1 LPIRSGDVAGT
12 NGKGNIMRVWFITG
26 ASRGF
31 GALIAEAALAAGDA
45 VVATARDP
53 QTVTARLGAH
63 ERLLATRLDV
73 TSETEAHEAAR
84 QAAKKFGRIDILVNN
99 AGYGLL
105 GAVEEA
111 SSAETGKLFG
121 TNVFGLLGVTRAV
134 LPHMRRQRSGHVINV
149 SSVGGYAG
157 YPGWGIDG
165 ATKFAVEGISEALA
179 GEVAPLGIKVTV
191 VEPGFFR
198 TDFLDDSSLAR
209 TAQHIEDYS
218 ESVGN
223 TRAHAADVNHGQR
236 GDPRKLASAF
246 IALVNAKNPPL
257 RLPLG
262 SDTVERIEAKNAFVA
277 RELAEWRA
285 LATSTDFTEA
295 AA

>member
-1 LPIRSGDVAGT
+1 
-12 NGKGNIMRVWFITG
+12 MRVWFITG

-53 QTVTARLGAH
+53 STVTKRLGSH
-63 ERLLATRLDV
+63 DRLLAIRLDV
-73 TSETEAHEAAR
+73 TREAEAHEAAG
-84 QAAKKFGRIDILVNN
+84 QAVRKFGGIDVLVNN

-105 GAVEEA
+105 GAIEEA
-111 SSAETGKLFG
+111 SDAETQKLFA

-134 LPHMRRQRSGHVINV
+134 LPHMRRQRSGHIINL
-149 SSVGGYAG
+149 SSVGGYTG
-157 YPGWGIDG
+157 YPGWGVYG

-179 GEVAPLGIKVTV
+179 AEAAPLGIKVTV

-198 TDFLDDSSLAR
+198 TNFLDETSLSR
-209 TAQHIEDYS
+209 TAQQIDDYRD
-218 ESVGN
+218 SVGK
-223 TRAHAADVNHGQR
+223 TRAHAADVNGGQR
-236 GDPRKLASAF
+236 GDPRKLAQAF

-262 SDTVERIEAKNAFVA
+262 SDTVERIETKNAFVTK
-277 RELAEWRA
+277 ELAEWRSV
-285 LATSTDFTEA
+285 ATSTDFTEA
-295 AA
+295 A